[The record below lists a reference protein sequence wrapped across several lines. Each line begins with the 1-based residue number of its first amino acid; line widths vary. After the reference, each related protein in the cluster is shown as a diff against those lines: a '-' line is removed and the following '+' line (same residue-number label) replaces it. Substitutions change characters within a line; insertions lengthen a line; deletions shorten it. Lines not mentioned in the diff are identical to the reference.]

1 MTDDRLRVLRLEAAP
16 ASDSAPNLL
25 GSLASAD
32 LNVNMLRFAGEHG
45 IEAHVNREVDV
56 LIVALAGEGVLVADG
71 APIVLTAGDA
81 VVVPKGT
88 ERSIRSNGDHFAYL
102 TCHGRRRDLMPT
114 VKKASPPIVTR

>member
-1 MTDDRLRVLRLEAAP
+1 MTDDRLRLP
-16 ASDSAPNLL
+16 ALDATDASSDAPNLL
-25 GSLASAD
+25 GSLVSAD
-32 LNVNMLRFAGEHG
+32 LNVNMLRFTGERG

-88 ERSIRSNGDHFAYL
+88 ERSIRSNGDRFAYL
-102 TCHGRRRDLMPT
+102 TCHGQRRGLMPT
-114 VKKASPPIVTR
+114 VRKRSEEAR